1 MKDILVE
8 FTDHGAIVHKDPSV
22 IAAKRDLPYCF
33 FNPELSKVAGVSP
46 SYWVCNE
53 DKEIVPAS
61 PEERK
66 RRDEYHHNKPPENT
80 VSLKQ
85 TMDQVLDEVYADLE
99 KDIDEVQAKIEDLKC
114 VDDQIINTFKC
125 QIDDANMSINFIS
138 KHFSD
143 FKEST
148 KAKLLELQEQNKILK
163 IALIINVILTIILK
177 VV

>member
-1 MKDILVE
+1 MKNILVE
-8 FTDHGAIVHKDPSV
+8 FTDHGAIVHKDPSI

-46 SYWVCNE
+46 SYWVCNS

-85 TMDQVLDEVYADLE
+85 TMDELLDEVYQELE
-99 KDIDEVQAKIEDLKC
+99 KNIKDLKC
-114 VDDQIINTFKC
+114 INEQIINTFE
-125 QIDDANMSINFIS
+125 S
-138 KHFSD
+138 KTTQLEND
-143 FKEST
+143 IIKNKEHTLDIKKS
-148 KAKLLELQEQNKILK
+148 AIELINKISEQEKHIKLLK
-163 IALIINVILTIILK
+163 IALAINVILTIILK
-177 VV
+177 VI

>member
-66 RRDEYHHNKPPENT
+66 RRDEYHENKPPENT
-80 VSLKQ
+80 VSFKQ
-85 TMDQVLDEVYADLE
+85 TMDNLLDEVYQELE
-99 KDIDEVQAKIEDLKC
+99 KNIKDLKC
-114 VDDQIINTFKC
+114 INEQIINTFE
-125 QIDDANMSINFIS
+125 S
-138 KHFSD
+138 KTTQLEND
-143 FKEST
+143 IIKNKEHTLDVKKS
-148 KAKLLELQEQNKILK
+148 EIEIINKILEQEKHIKLLK
-163 IALIINVILTIILK
+163 IALVINVILTIILK
-177 VV
+177 VI